1 MTSLERFKLPQTQSV
16 WLVAR
21 NMQKIAIL
29 DGTRVGNGD
38 GSLGLAGCGTEALDL
53 LDDVQT
59 LNDLTYGQKE
69 HDQMRSGA
77 R

>member
-1 MTSLERFKLPQTQSV
+1 
-16 WLVAR
+16 
-21 NMQKIAIL
+21 MQKIAIL

-69 HDQMRSGA
+69 YDQMRSGA